1 MDRHTCDQ
9 RKKNMQAIRSSGTKI
24 EKLLQMELWHRGI
37 HYRKN
42 CRNIIGKPDIAF
54 LGEKIAVFC
63 DGEFWHGFDWEN
75 RKRDFKSNQSFWI
88 PKIERNMQRDK
99 EVNEQL
105 KEQGWIVLRFWGHDI
120 SKKTQECAD
129 IIERTIKI
137 RREYHV

>member
-1 MDRHTCDQ
+1 
-9 RKKNMQAIRSSGTKI
+9 MQAIRGSGTKI
-24 EKLLQMELWHRGI
+24 ERELQLELWHRGI
-37 HYRKN
+37 RYRKN
-42 CRNIIGKPDIAF
+42 CRNVIGKPDIAF
-54 LGEKIAVFC
+54 LGDKIAVFC

-105 KEQGWIVLRFWGHDI
+105 KEQGWIVLRFWGSDI